1 MKKHL
6 EKNFEDDIEAHLV
19 ANGYRRG
26 HASDYDRERA
36 LLPKEVVEFV
46 EATQPKR
53 WKKLHKIHGAQLDK
67 KFVGGLCKALRKQ
80 GVLDVLRRG
89 FRFYGQQM
97 RVAYFRPAHGLN
109 PDVLE
114 KYEQNRLTVVRQL
127 HYDPKNDNS
136 LDLVLFL
143 NGIPVVT
150 AELKMELAGQTFR
163 NAIIQYK
170 KDRDA
175 KAPIF
180 RFKERALVH
189 FAVDSDEAHM
199 ATRLAGQSTF
209 FLPFNKG
216 YNDGAGNPP
225 VPGKHR
231 THYLWEKVWERHS
244 LLQIIGRFINLQKD
258 DETGKET
265 MIFPRYHQL
274 DAVRK
279 LIGATLENGPGENYL
294 VQHSTGSGKSMS
306 IAWLTHQLQSLH
318 DEHDEKIFD
327 SVVVVTD
334 RLVLDKQLQ
343 DTIYQLEHKSGVVKR
358 IDQDSTQLAEALESG
373 APIIITTLHKFPYVT
388 EKIGELPGKAYAV
401 VVDEAHSSQSGEM
414 AAEMKKIL
422 SGEVDEEL
430 LEEFEAMQ
438 EDGSNADVYAAAFK
452 AALYRGPRE
461 NLSFYAF
468 TATPKYKTLKMFG
481 HTDAAGKPDAFHHYT
496 MKQAIEEGFILD
508 TLQYYTTYDTYFG
521 LVKKIEED
529 KRLDKRKG
537 SKALARFLSLH
548 PHNVSQK
555 TEIIVEHFQR
565 NTRQKIDGRAKAMV
579 VCGSRLHAVRYKL
592 AFDEYVKSHGYD
604 LGVLVAFSGT
614 VEDPDTGQS
623 YTEEGMNGGIKEGEL
638 PRKFDTDRYRIL
650 IVANKYQTGFDQ
662 PLLHTMY
669 VDKRLAHIQAV
680 QTLSRLNRT
689 TSGKDDTFV
698 LDFVNKREDILEA
711 FKPFYER
718 TTIDE
723 DIDPQKLYDLQ
734 YDLHEY
740 RIFRQEEVEAF
751 AKVFFKDKVSKAD
764 NARLNSHLDPAVD
777 RFKNRDEEEQDD
789 FRAMLNNYLRLYGF
803 MAQVTQFT
811 DEQLEM
817 LYVYGRLLARKLP
830 KRNEDT
836 EDVDISDDVALKYY
850 RIQKTGEGAI
860 DLEGGGM
867 VFGPH
872 EVGTGAKTE
881 EQQIELS
888 RLIDVLNQRFG
899 TEFTE
904 ADQLF
909 FDQVAAVMK
918 EDASVKQA
926 ALANSEEN
934 FRYPARKK
942 LESVLIDRHQENAQL
957 VNRIIGE
964 GEFGEAVIR
973 LLLNRVYEEVR
984 EEAG

>member
-1 MKKHL
+1 MLGEGKRRKVFLDGLTRAMSKKGSL
-6 EKNFEDDIEAHLV
+6 E
-19 ANGYRRG
+19 
-26 HASDYDRERA
+26 
-36 LLPKEVVEFV
+36 
-46 EATQPKR
+46 
-53 WKKLHKIHGAQLDK
+53 
-67 KFVGGLCKALRKQ
+67 
-80 GVLDVLRRG
+80 VLRHGCRVRG
-89 FRFYGQQM
+89 VPFKL
-97 RVAYFRPAHGLN
+97 AYFRPAHGLN
-109 PDVLE
+109 PEVLE
-114 KYEQNRLTVVRQL
+114 LYEKNRLTVVRQL
-127 HYDPKNDNS
+127 YYDPKNKNS
-136 LDLVLFL
+136 IDLVLFL
-143 NGIPVVT
+143 NGVPVVT
-150 AELKMELAGQTFR
+150 AELKMETAGQNYK
-163 NAIIQYK
+163 NAIGQYK
-170 KDRDA
+170 HDRDA

-189 FAVDSDEAHM
+189 FAIDSDEAHM
-199 ATRLAGQSTF
+199 TTRLAGQSTY

-216 YNDGAGNPP
+216 FRKGAGNPP
-225 VPGKHR
+225 VDGKHR
-231 THYLWEKVWERHS
+231 THYVWEEVWQRDS
-244 LLQIIGRFINLQKD
+244 LLQIIGRFMNLQVD
-258 DETGKET
+258 PESGKET

-274 DAVRK
+274 DCVRK
-279 LIGATLENGPGENYL
+279 LVAATKGNGPGKNYL

-318 DEHDEKIFD
+318 DDADNKVFD

-343 DTIYQLEHKSGVVKR
+343 ETIYQLEHKSGVVEQ
-358 IDQDSTQLAEALESG
+358 IDQDSTQLAEALEAG

-388 EKIGELPGKAYAV
+388 EKIGELPGNNYAV

-422 SGEVDEEL
+422 SGKIDDDVL
-430 LEEFEAMQ
+430 REFEDIEGDA
-438 EDGSNADVYAAAFK
+438 SNADVYAAAFK
-452 AALYRGPRE
+452 AALYRGPRP

-468 TATPKYKTLKMFG
+468 TATPKYKTLKMFDHKREG
-481 HTDAAGKPDAFHHYT
+481 APEPFHLYS

-508 TLQYYTTYDTYFG
+508 TLEKYVTYKTYFG
-521 LVKKIEED
+521 LVKKIEDD

-565 NTRQKIDGRAKAMV
+565 NTRKKIDGRAKAMV

-592 AFDEYVKSHGYD
+592 AFDAYIKEHGYKD

-638 PRKFDTDRYRIL
+638 PRKFDTDRYRFL

-662 PLLHTMY
+662 PKLHTMY

-698 LDFVNKREDILEA
+698 LDFVNKREEILEA

-734 YDLHEY
+734 HDLQEF
-740 RIFRQEEVEAF
+740 RIFEQQEVEAF
-751 AKVFFKDKVSKAD
+751 AKIFFKEKVSKAD
-764 NARLNSHLDPAVD
+764 NGRLNSKLDPAVT
-777 RFKNRDEEEQDD
+777 RFKNREEEEQDD
-789 FRAMLNNYLRLYGF
+789 FRAMLNNYLRLYSF
-803 MAQVTQFT
+803 MAQVEEWS
-811 DEQLEM
+811 DAQLEM

-830 KRNEDT
+830 RRNEQT

-850 RIQKTGEGAI
+850 RIQQTGEGAI
-860 DLEGGGM
+860 ALEGGGT
-867 VFGPH
+867 VSGPL

-881 EQQIELS
+881 EDEIELS
-888 RLIDVLNQRFG
+888 RLIDVLNERFG
-899 TEFTE
+899 TDFSDSDEVIGE
-904 ADQLF
+904 QWA
-909 FDQVAAVMK
+909 
-918 EDASVKQA
+918 A
-926 ALANSEEN
+926 ALANRENVRRAAQANTKEN
-934 FRYPARKK
+934 FKYPASKELDDVA
-942 LESVLIDRHQENAQL
+942 LESHGNYTEFVDKFFSEDEFRKVVQEWVLDRAFD
-957 VNRIIGE
+957 I
-964 GEFGEAVIR
+964 A
-973 LLLNRVYEEVR
+973 R
-984 EEAG
+984 ESA